1 MNRTFFT
8 PDGFIYD
15 SSQKTPRVLLIQSF
29 SDEYWDIY
37 PSISEYLSNVGKE
50 RVTQRFAA
58 RVCAELTG
66 KTFLMSQLDKLVQK
80 AMRDVANRDKRC
92 GKEK

>member
-1 MNRTFFT
+1 MKTFFT

-15 SSQKTPRVLLIQSF
+15 SSQKSPRVLLIQSF

-58 RVCAELTG
+58 RVCAELVG
-66 KTFLMSQLDKLVQK
+66 KTIPESEMDKFVHR
-80 AMRDVANRDKRC
+80 AMRTVASRD
-92 GKEK
+92 